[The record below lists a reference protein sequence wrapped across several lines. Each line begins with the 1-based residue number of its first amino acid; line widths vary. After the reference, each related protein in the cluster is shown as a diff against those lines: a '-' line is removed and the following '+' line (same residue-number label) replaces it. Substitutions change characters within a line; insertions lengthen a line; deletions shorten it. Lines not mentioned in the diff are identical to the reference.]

1 MLRIVTHRRATL
13 TTSAPHDAI
22 YPWYGNAAVG
32 RKPPYE
38 KRLAREA
45 TPNRRREACGRKD
58 PVKMNVKHR
67 AAVVAGLGIA
77 VAMSGG
83 IALPGVAMA
92 EPVEATQGAETH
104 GEEVAGEAYVTVDG
118 EKQYGTLKE
127 LVEGAKADTH
137 VTITLA
143 DDVTLTSMLEV
154 PAGADIE
161 IVGDGHVISFDG
173 ANPASK
179 TVFNAHD
186 GNNLEGLH
194 PGTKVSV
201 ADVMFRNTGT
211 AGSGYAAVIGFNSF
225 DTSVSFT
232 GCSFENLYCGL
243 IANAQTE
250 LPGDGQSAP
259 SGSFTDCT
267 FDGTSYGW
275 SYDYQTN
282 GAYDDGFSVT
292 LEGSDVTGGSKQ
304 EKFDNVV
311 AQVIGDDGQ
320 PRNYQTF
327 ADALAGADEGDTVLL
342 QKDLTE
348 GITIDKAVTVDG
360 SGHTIT
366 AAAGN
371 AVTVTAGGVTLKNVN
386 ATSENGYALGTE
398 GNTITD
404 RIDGGITV
412 DGGSYVINN
421 SNKQGEGAIHIG
433 VNGTVTIKDAN
444 VHGTLHVFTDTV
456 PYIAGNTVG
465 FDYTETPYAG
475 ILVYGIAASDDFNAQ
490 SLVDSNLISINS
502 NVDGSDFAQVG
513 VDWDHQD
520 KVPAS
525 TSTASIGTEKYPT
538 LADAIEA
545 VSDGE
550 TITVTGTN
558 GESVVVDREVSFTLD
573 SGDFFTGTI
582 SAADGYILSVDGN
595 TYSFTKDPSAGEE
608 EPSTAYHKVKFDYMA
623 TGIDD
628 VTIEVKDGDK
638 VTAPEAPSIDGYKFD
653 GWFVDPEGTTA
664 YDFSAPVTNDIVL
677 YAHWSVEELVETG
690 TDEKPTDEADENDET
705 KDIFQTGVDSLAPIA
720 AGFGTV
726 LAGIGAFIARR
737 FSKE

>member
-1 MLRIVTHRRATL
+1 M
-13 TTSAPHDAI
+13 TSVPHDTI
-22 YPWYGNAAVG
+22 YPWYGSTAVR

-45 TPNRRREACGRKD
+45 MPSRRREACGRKD

-77 VAMSGG
+77 VAMSGS
-83 IALPGVAMA
+83 IALPSVAMA

-118 EKQYGTLKE
+118 ENQYGTLKE
-127 LVEGAKADTH
+127 LVECAKADTH

-161 IVGDGHVISFDG
+161 LVGDGHTILFDG

-186 GNNLEGLH
+186 GNNLEGLL

-201 ADVMFRNTGT
+201 TDVTFKSIGT
-211 AGSGYAAVIGFNSF
+211 AGSGCYAAIIGFNSF

-243 IANAQTE
+243 IVNAQTE

-259 SGSFTDCT
+259 NGSFTDCT

-282 GAYDDGFSVT
+282 GTYDDGFSVSF
-292 LEGSDVTGGSKQ
+292 EGSEVTGGSEQ

-311 AQVIGDDGQ
+311 AQVVGDDGQ
-320 PRNYQTF
+320 PRNYKTF

-371 AVTVTAGGVTLKNVN
+371 AVSVTAGGVTLKNVN
-386 ATSENGYALGTE
+386 ATSENGYALCTN
-398 GNTITD
+398 GNPETD
-404 RIDGGITV
+404 RISGGLTV
-412 DGGSYVINN
+412 DGGSYV
-421 SNKQGEGAIHIG
+421 SKSVVKQGEGTVRIG
-433 VNGTVTIKDAN
+433 INDKVTFSNAN
-444 VHGTLHVFTDTV
+444 VHGSLQVYTDTV
-456 PYIAGNTVG
+456 PFITGNTVD
-465 FDYTETPYAG
+465 FDNSESSQVG
-475 ILVYGIAASDDFNAQ
+475 ILVFGITATDDFTAQ
-490 SLVDSNLISINS
+490 SLVDGNHISVNS
-502 NVDGSDFAQVG
+502 TDEKSDFAQVFTAW
-513 VDWDHQD
+513 VSENNDS
-520 KVPAS
+520 VSAS

-538 LADAIEA
+538 LADAVEA

-664 YDFSAPVTNDIVL
+664 YDFSAPVTKDIVL

-690 TDEKPTDEADENDET
+690 TDEKPADDASDKDDT

-726 LAGIGAFIARR
+726 LTGIGAFIARR

>member
-1 MLRIVTHRRATL
+1 
-13 TTSAPHDAI
+13 
-22 YPWYGNAAVG
+22 
-32 RKPPYE
+32 
-38 KRLAREA
+38 
-45 TPNRRREACGRKD
+45 
-58 PVKMNVKHR
+58 MNVKHR

-77 VAMSGG
+77 VAMSGS
-83 IALPGVAMA
+83 IILPSVAMA
-92 EPVEATQGAETH
+92 EPVEATQGAETMRKE
-104 GEEVAGEAYVTVDG
+104 GTGEAYVTANG

-127 LVEGAKADTH
+127 LVEGAKASTH
-137 VTITLA
+137 VVITLA
-143 DDVTLTSMLEV
+143 DDVDLTAMFEV
-154 PAGADIE
+154 PEGADIE
-161 IVGDGHVISFDG
+161 LVGDGHTISFDG

-186 GNNLEGLH
+186 GSNLEGLR
-194 PGTKVSV
+194 PGTKISV
-201 ADVMFRNTGT
+201 TDVTFKNTGAT
-211 AGSGYAAVIGFNSF
+211 GSGYAAVIGFNSF
-225 DTSVSFT
+225 DTSVSFI

-250 LPGDGQSAP
+250 LPGDGQNAP

-282 GAYDDGFSVT
+282 GTYDDGFSVSF
-292 LEGSDVTGGSKQ
+292 EGTEVTGGSEQ

-311 AQVIGDDGQ
+311 AQVVGDDGQ

-327 ADALAGADEGDTVLL
+327 ADALAGAEEGDTVLL

-348 GITIDKAVTVDG
+348 GITVDKAVTVDG

-366 AAAGN
+366 ADGN

-398 GNTITD
+398 GNAVTD

-421 SNKQGEGAIHIG
+421 SGKQGEGAIHIG
-433 VNGTVTIKDAN
+433 VNGMVTVKDAN
-444 VHGTLHVFTDTV
+444 VHGTLHVFTDTI
-456 PYIAGNTVG
+456 PYIAGNTIG

-490 SLVDSNLISINS
+490 SLVDGNLISINS
-502 NVDGSDFAQVG
+502 DVDGSDFAQVG
-513 VDWDHQD
+513 VDWNDQD
-520 KVPAS
+520 KVSAS
-525 TSTASIGTEKYPT
+525 TSTTSIGTEKYPT
-538 LADAIEA
+538 LADAVEA

-550 TITVTGTN
+550 TITVTDTN
-558 GESVVVDREVSFTLD
+558 DESVIVNREVSFTLD

-595 TYSFTKDPSAGEE
+595 TYSFTKDPSTGEE

-638 VTAPEAPSIDGYKFD
+638 VTAPEVPSIDGYKFD

-664 YDFSAPVTNDIVL
+664 YDFNSPVTEDVIL

-690 TDEKPTDEADENDET
+690 TDEKPTDEAKDKDEK
-705 KDIFQTGVDSLAPIA
+705 KDIFQTGVDSAAPIA

-737 FSKE
+737 FSKDSLTTGQAQ

>member
-1 MLRIVTHRRATL
+1 
-13 TTSAPHDAI
+13 
-22 YPWYGNAAVG
+22 
-32 RKPPYE
+32 
-38 KRLAREA
+38 
-45 TPNRRREACGRKD
+45 
-58 PVKMNVKHR
+58 
-67 AAVVAGLGIA
+67 
-77 VAMSGG
+77 MSGG
-83 IALPGVAMA
+83 IALPSVAMA

-104 GEEVAGEAYVTVDG
+104 GEEASGEAYVTVDG

-127 LVEGAKADTH
+127 LVEGAKADVH
-137 VTITLA
+137 VTITLS

-161 IVGDGHVISFDG
+161 LVGDGHVISFDG
-173 ANPASK
+173 ASPASK

-186 GNNLEGLH
+186 GNNLEGLR

-201 ADVMFRNTGT
+201 TDVTFRNIGT

-259 SGSFTDCT
+259 SCAFTDCT
-267 FDGTSYGW
+267 FDSTSYGW

-282 GAYDDGFSVT
+282 GSYDDGFSVT
-292 LEGSDVTGGSKQ
+292 LEDSDVTGGSEQ

-311 AQVIGDDGQ
+311 AQVVGDDGQ

-366 AAAGN
+366 ADGD
-371 AVTVTAGGVTLKNVN
+371 AVNVTAGGVTLKNVN
-386 ATSENGYALGTE
+386 ATSENGYALCT
-398 GNTITD
+398 N
-404 RIDGGITV
+404 DGSDTNRVNGITV
-412 DGGSYVINN
+412 DGGSYV
-421 SNKQGEGAIHIG
+421 SGTLNKQMNGTIRIG
-433 VNGTVTIKDAN
+433 VNGKVTIQDAN
-444 VHGTLHVFTDTV
+444 VHGGIHVFTDTV

-465 FDYTETPYAG
+465 LDHSEKDPQVG
-475 ILVYGIAASDDFNAQ
+475 ILVFGIDVTDDFTPQ
-490 SLVDSNLISINS
+490 TLVDNNLISVNS
-502 NVDGSDFAQVG
+502 DVEGTDFAQVG
-513 VDWDHQD
+513 PNWEKLAD
-520 KVPAS
+520 VPAS
-525 TSTASIGTEKYPT
+525 TSTASIGTEKYST
-538 LADAIEA
+538 LADAVEA

-550 TITVTGTN
+550 TITITDTN
-558 GESVVVDREVSFTLD
+558 DESVIVDREVSFTLD

-664 YDFSAPVTNDIVL
+664 YDFSAPVTKDIVL
-677 YAHWSVEELVETG
+677 YAHWSVEELVETS
-690 TDEKPTDEADENDET
+690 TDEKPTDEADEKDET

-726 LAGIGAFIARR
+726 LAGIGAFIARK
-737 FSKE
+737 FSRE

>member
-1 MLRIVTHRRATL
+1 MP
-13 TTSAPHDAI
+13 S
-22 YPWYGNAAVG
+22 
-32 RKPPYE
+32 
-38 KRLAREA
+38 
-45 TPNRRREACGRKD
+45 RRREACGRKD

-77 VAMSGG
+77 VAMSGS
-83 IALPGVAMA
+83 IALPSIAMA
-92 EPVEATQGAETH
+92 EPVEATQGTETTR
-104 GEEVAGEAYVTVDG
+104 EEAQGEAYVTVDG

-127 LVEGAKADTH
+127 LVEGAKAGTH

-143 DDVTLTSMLEV
+143 DDVTITAMLEV
-154 PAGADIE
+154 PEGADIE
-161 IVGDGHVISFDG
+161 LVGDGHAISFDG

-194 PGTKVSV
+194 PGTKISV
-201 ADVMFRNTGT
+201 TDVTFKNTGAT
-211 AGSGYAAVIGFNSF
+211 GSGYAAVIGFNSF
-225 DTSVSFT
+225 DTEVSFA

-243 IANAQTE
+243 IANAQTG

-282 GAYDDGFSVT
+282 GAYDDGFSVSFD
-292 LEGSDVTGGSKQ
+292 GSDVTGGSEQ
-304 EKFDNVV
+304 EKFDNVA
-311 AQVIGDDGQ
+311 AQVVGDDGH

-327 ADALAGADEGDTVLL
+327 ADALAGAEDGDTILL
-342 QKDLTE
+342 QKDLTD
-348 GITIDKAVTVDG
+348 GIVIDKTVTVDG

-366 AAAGN
+366 ADGN

-398 GNTITD
+398 GNAVTD

-412 DGGSYVINN
+412 DGGSYVNN
-421 SNKQGEGAIHIG
+421 DSRKQGEGAIHIG
-433 VNGTVTIKDAN
+433 VNGMVTVKDAN

-475 ILVYGIAASDDFNAQ
+475 ILVYGVAASDDFNAQ
-490 SLVDSNLISINS
+490 SLVDSNLIGINS
-502 NVDGSDFAQVG
+502 DVDGSDFAQVG
-513 VDWDHQD
+513 IDRNDQD

-538 LADAIEA
+538 LADAVEA

-550 TITVTGTN
+550 TITITGTN
-558 GESVVVDREVSFTLD
+558 DESVVVDREVSFTLD
-573 SGDFFTGTI
+573 SGDFFTGTV

-608 EPSTAYHKVKFDYMA
+608 EPSTVYHKVKFDYMA

-628 VTIEVKDGDK
+628 VTIEVKEGDK
-638 VTAPEAPSIDGYKFD
+638 VTAPDAPSIDGYKFD

-664 YDFSAPVTNDIVL
+664 YDFSAPVTEDITL

-690 TDEKPTDEADENDET
+690 TDEKPTDETEGKDEK
-705 KDIFQTGVDSLAPIA
+705 KDIFQTGVDSVAPIA

-726 LAGIGAFIARR
+726 LAGIGALIARR
-737 FSKE
+737 LSKE